1 MDIIMEARKPEI
13 NIEYFGQQSRF
24 YNFFE
29 MIVDDLLKGNGV
41 YAETNSGSNGNAYM
55 YAKKGYKVITN
66 DASEYSFSVAN
77 AIMSNNIPEQSIC
90 KYDWLKEYSDSYI
103 KRASV
108 FAAIVDI
115 YGYNAEIPSSIDDNL
130 KKKIDYY
137 INYFNDINQKGV
149 RAYKSYN
156 KDLFCYLKH
165 LYDEKIKV
173 DVMFMDFAWPWRD
186 GSKTEE
192 YNTTANI
199 YNIVFE
205 NSKVNNI
212 EIWDRQNVIDN
223 VIKAVKEAKKVSKYV
238 LLSNQSSN
246 YPTPEIL
253 EVALLKNNLN
263 YEIRHTM
270 LTDAEYEDNLGKEDF
285 FREYL
290 YVIRGDLYEEE

>member
-1 MDIIMEARKPEI
+1 MDIIMDSKKPEI
-13 NIEYFGQQSRF
+13 DIEYFGQQSRF
-24 YNFFE
+24 FSFFE
-29 MIVDDLLKGNGV
+29 TIVDDLLHGEGI

-77 AIMSNNIPEQSIC
+77 AIMSDNIPNNNFS
-90 KYDWLKEYSDSYI
+90 KYEWLENYSDSYI
-103 KRASV
+103 KRAAV
-108 FAAIVDI
+108 FASVVDM
-115 YGYNAEIPSSIDDNL
+115 YGYNAEIPNELDEKLKTKIDD
-130 KKKIDYY
+130 Y
-137 INYFNDINQKGV
+137 IKYFTDINDKKV

-156 KDLFCYLKH
+156 EDLFCYLKK
-165 LYDEKIKV
+165 LYEENIKV

-199 YNIVFE
+199 YSNVFVK
-205 NSKVNNI
+205 SKIKNI
-212 EIWDRQNVIDN
+212 EIWDKTNVIDN

-246 YPTPEIL
+246 YPTPELL
-253 EVALLKNNLN
+253 EVALLKNGLN

-270 LTDAEYEDNLGKEDF
+270 LTDAEYEDNLGKETF

-290 YVIRGDLYEEE
+290 YVIRGDRNE

>member
-1 MDIIMEARKPEI
+1 MDIIMNSKKPEI
-13 NIEYFGQQSRF
+13 DIEYFGQQSRF
-24 YNFFE
+24 YSFFE
-29 MIVDDLLKGNGV
+29 TIVDDLLHGKGV

-77 AIMSNNIPEQSIC
+77 AIMSDNIPKNFCC
-90 KYDWLKEYSDSYI
+90 KYEWLEKYSDSYI
-103 KRASV
+103 KRAAV
-108 FAAIVDI
+108 FASIVDI
-115 YGYNAEIPSSIDDNL
+115 YGYNAEIPTELDEKLKAKIDD
-130 KKKIDYY
+130 Y
-137 INYFNDINQKGV
+137 IKYFTDINDKEV

-156 KDLFCYLKH
+156 EDLFCYLKKLH
-165 LYDEKIKV
+165 DDNIKV
-173 DVMFMDFAWPWRD
+173 DAMFMDFAWPWRD

-199 YNIVFE
+199 YSNIFE
-205 NSKVNNI
+205 KSKIENI
-212 EIWDRQNVIDN
+212 EIWDKNNVIDN
-223 VIKAVKEAKKVSKYV
+223 VIKAVREAKKVSKYV

-270 LTDAEYEDNLGKEDF
+270 LTDAEYEDNLCKETF

-290 YVIRGDLYEEE
+290 YVIKGDIDE

>member
-1 MDIIMEARKPEI
+1 MDIIMSSKKPEI
-13 NIEYFGQQSRF
+13 DIEYFGQQSRF
-24 YNFFE
+24 YSFFE
-29 MIVDDLLKGNGV
+29 TIVDGLLHGKGV

-77 AIMSNNIPEQSIC
+77 AIMSDNLPKEFFC
-90 KYDWLKEYSDSYI
+90 KYDWLKDYSDSYI

-108 FAAIVDI
+108 FASIVDI
-115 YGYNAEIPSSIDDNL
+115 YGYNAEIPTTLDKTL
-130 KKKIDYY
+130 KDKIDHY
-137 INYFNDINQKGV
+137 IKYFTDINDKKV

-156 KDLFCYLKH
+156 EDLFYYL
-165 LYDEKIKV
+165 EKLHKDDIKV

-199 YNIVFE
+199 YSNVFE
-205 NSKVNNI
+205 KSKIKNI
-212 EIWDRQNVIDN
+212 EIWDQSNVIEN

-246 YPTPEIL
+246 FPTPEIL

-270 LTDAEYEDNLGKEDF
+270 LTDAEYEDNLGKADF

-290 YVIRGDLYEEE
+290 YVIRGDINE